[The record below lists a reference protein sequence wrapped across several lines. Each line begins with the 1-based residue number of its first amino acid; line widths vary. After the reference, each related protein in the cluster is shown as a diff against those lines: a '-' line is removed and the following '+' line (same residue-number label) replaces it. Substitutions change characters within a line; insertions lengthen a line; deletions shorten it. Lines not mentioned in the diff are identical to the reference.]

1 MKQWGKF
8 EFDDRLL
15 KMVNEPDEEK
25 WNLEKTKLFTE
36 DIPNKNKTEKASTPS
51 TKDATPE
58 LARENF
64 QQFQIAPSQ
73 TRSSIF
79 AI

>member
-36 DIPNKNKTEKASTPS
+36 DILSKNKTEKSSTPS
-51 TKDATPE
+51 TKNATP
-58 LARENF
+58 AREKEFPAMSN
-64 QQFQIAPSQ
+64 
-73 TRSSIF
+73 RN
-79 AI
+79 